1 MPNVNALEASYCG
14 QTYANEWSLC
24 QHGHWDLRVVLKSW
38 ISFFFKTESKVDKDM
53 SKIHVVK
60 PGKNCG
66 FDAEEMFLNLRL
78 NL

>member
-1 MPNVNALEASYCG
+1 MTTL
-14 QTYANEWSLC
+14 
-24 QHGHWDLRVVLKSW
+24 
-38 ISFFFKTESKVDKDM
+38 VDKDM